1 MTSSIGRLKRRPEF
15 LRVARAGRKWAAPG
29 VVLQAWSRPAEIE
42 YGDAAPGDIRFGL
55 TASRKV
61 GGAVVRNRARRRLR
75 AAAVE
80 ILPESGRPGYDYVL
94 IARVGTVKRPY
105 RELLQDLRT
114 AVGRVET
121 RSAKPNQP

>member
-29 VVLQAWSRPAEIE
+29 VVLQAWPRRAEL
-42 YGDAAPGDIRFGL
+42 GNAASGDIRFGL

-75 AAAVE
+75 AAAFE

-94 IARVGTVKRPY
+94 IARIGTVKRPY
-105 RELLQDLRT
+105 RELLGDLRT
-114 AVGRVET
+114 AIERVET
-121 RSAKPNQP
+121 KSAKPTQP